1 MVSPAAHT
9 RLIFERRMSGI
20 DVSSDVYIMA
30 LGSQISPMQG

>member
-1 MVSPAAHT
+1 
-9 RLIFERRMSGI
+9 MSGI